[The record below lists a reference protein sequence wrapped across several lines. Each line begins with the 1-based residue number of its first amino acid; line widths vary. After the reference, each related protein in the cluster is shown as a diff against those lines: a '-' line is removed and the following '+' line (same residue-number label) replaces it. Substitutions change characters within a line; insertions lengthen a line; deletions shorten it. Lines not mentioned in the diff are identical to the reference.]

1 MKILQYLLKN
11 YDFDDFTNG
20 ELRIIINSIKNNYSK
35 SDYIEFANIIVLIE
49 NLDPKITQAI
59 YKSL

>member
-11 YDFDDFTNG
+11 YDFDDFTSS
-20 ELRIIINSIKNNYSK
+20 ELRIIVNTIKHK
-35 SDYIEFANIIVLIE
+35 FEKEDYIEFANIIVLIE
-49 NLDPKITQAI
+49 NLDPKITQTI